1 MRRAQA
7 SALQRGTAA
16 TLVPWIG
23 ANIVPLVLIPLAGVF
38 VWVAIWR
45 VWLPRPAGTAAVART
60 VTTTDADAATR
71 PRHKVTTVTRTAAPA
86 SPSRRSE
93 PLVIVLLFLG
103 AGAAVV
109 AVFHDRIGSIELDKD
124 GIKITLTRAEQ
135 AGAALLV
142 DRLARAGAGSQ
153 KYAQGLQRYLRT
165 VAAQR
170 ASPESGSLAEAMA
183 PGLTAVRAK
192 ALAERIADDL
202 S

>member
-1 MRRAQA
+1 MRRAPA
-7 SALQRGTAA
+7 RALERGAAA
-16 TLVPWIG
+16 TVVPWIG
-23 ANIVPLVLIPLAGVF
+23 ANIVPLVLIPLAAVF
-38 VWVAIWR
+38 VWVAIWK
-45 VWLPRPAGTAAVART
+45 VWLPRPGGTAALART

-71 PRHKVTTVTRTAAPA
+71 PRHKVTTVTKTVAPA

-124 GIKITLTRAEQ
+124 GLKITLTRAEQ
-135 AGAALLV
+135 AGAAALV

-153 KYAQGLQRYLRT
+153 KYASGLRRYLRT

-170 ASPESGSLAEAMA
+170 ASPGGSSLTEATA
-183 PGLTAVRAK
+183 PGLTAARAK